1 MIVALIGISM
11 PVFWLGEVLNL
22 LTQHQFHNSFLFA
35 WVPPL
40 GYTPFTQ
47 DPVKWFEGLVIPW
60 ITLSVLYIG
69 VYARVLRANL
79 LEVQNEDYVR
89 TARAKGLSERR
100 VLMRHTLRT
109 SMITFVSL
117 FGLDFGAL
125 VGGGVLLVE
134 VVFGIHGVGLPDVP
148 VAHQPRPARRSWRP
162 SSTARSSSCSRTRS
176 STSPTPGSIRG
187 SGSPD
192 GRAAARGHGSQGLVP
207 HRGRPRAGGRRRQLL
222 DRKGRGAGHRR
233 RVGLRQERH
242 ADDRDA
248 AHHRPERRVRG
259 SGDLQGPRPDEA
271 RPGRHARGARVRDR
285 DDLPGPDDLAQPGLQ
300 RRVAD
305 RRADPGPRGR
315 VEGAG
320 QRPGRRPPRG
330 GGHPERRASGSA
342 TTRTSSR
349 AACASA

>member
-1 MIVALIGISM
+1 MATFIIRRLLWTVLVMFVITLLVFLIFFETPGVDPARQIAGRNPSASAVKEIRHQFGLDRPVPIRYLIMMKKLFISRDLVSYSNQGQSVVPEIVAAMPATLSLVFGAAVIWVLLAVLMGVGAAVLKGTLWDPLLMIIALIGISM

-134 VVFGIHGVGLPDVP
+134 VVFGIHGVGLLTY
-148 VAHQPRPARRSWRP
+148 QSL
-162 SSTARSSSCSRTRS
+162 TN
-176 STSPTPGSIRG
+176 
-187 SGSPD
+187 
-192 GRAAARGHGSQGLVP
+192 L
-207 HRGRPRAGGRRRQLL
+207 
-222 DRKGRGAGHRR
+222 
-233 RVGLRQERH
+233 
-242 ADDRDA
+242 
-248 AHHRPERRVRG
+248 
-259 SGDLQGPRPDEA
+259 
-271 RPGRHARGARVRDR
+271 
-285 DDLPGPDDLAQPGLQ
+285 DLPTIMATVVYGAFFIVLANML
-300 RRVAD
+300 VDIAY
-305 RRADPGPRGR
+305 AWLDPRIR
-315 VEGAG
+315 LA
-320 QRPGRRPPRG
+320 
-330 GGHPERRASGSA
+330 
-342 TTRTSSR
+342 
-349 AACASA
+349 